1 MQLVTRKKRS
11 ENYEVFDFLFSFH
24 LHASAAILGLMTLH
38 AIAQI
43 MPNSDVHKILFKN
56 IR

>member
-24 LHASAAILGLMTLH
+24 LHASAAILGLMTVTLH

-43 MPNSDVHKILFKN
+43 MPISITQLVD
-56 IR
+56 